1 MSPEELHLPV
11 IFNVGAVFFF
21 ALTGALTARRIGYD
35 FIGVFVLA
43 FVTGLGGGL
52 IRDSLL
58 RGSGPVLA
66 LTDERFLLAVV
77 LATLCGLVRIS
88 ARIENFNRVVAVLD
102 AVGLAAFAVVGTN
115 QALRTQLHWLAAVFV
130 GVATAVGGG
139 VLRDVLIRIDPLIF
153 KPGQFYALAALFGA
167 CLYAGLIVGFHV
179 PGLPAAI
186 WATSATVAFR
196 VLAIVFNWKTRPVE
210 ASLEGV
216 GNHPRDDKHNER
228 QAGNP

>member
-11 IFNVGAVFFF
+11 AFSVGAVFFF
-21 ALTGALTARRIGYD
+21 ALTGALAARRRGYD
-35 FIGVFVLA
+35 FVGVFALA

-66 LTDERFLLAVV
+66 LTDERFMLAVV
-77 LATLCGLVRIS
+77 LATLCGSLRIT
-88 ARIENFNRVVAVLD
+88 ARIESFNRAVAILD

-115 QALRTQLHWLAAVFV
+115 QALRTQLHWVAAVFV

-139 VLRDVLIRIDPLIF
+139 LLRDVLTRIEPLFF

-167 CLYAGLIVGFHV
+167 CLYAGLIIGCHM

-186 WATSATVAFR
+186 YATSATVVFR
-196 VLAIVFNWKTRPVE
+196 VLAIIFNWKTRAVE
-210 ASLEGV
+210 DV
-216 GNHPRDDKHNER
+216 GNLSPEDK
-228 QAGNP
+228 GGGSK